1 MNSTMRPIFNIFQYV
16 NSVMNSNKQCMN
28 SDFCLC
34 TMNPCEVTVHVQ
46 EKKEEGGNTDVR
58 KRWIQLKANGHCMF
72 NFPPTHFVL
81 GMHIYVHSFSQSLH
95 LPFTIA
101 SMFKDSKFQ
110 VPMPI
115 LSPRL
120 ASFPT
125 FFHQGACGHSS
136 LYLVSMQCIAYNK
149 LLPTFTAFEDRC
161 STLLVGDTPMCIYS
175 KSIYNKMTTF
185 QYNR

>member
-1 MNSTMRPIFNIFQYV
+1 M
-16 NSVMNSNKQCMN
+16 
-28 SDFCLC
+28 
-34 TMNPCEVTVHVQ
+34 
-46 EKKEEGGNTDVR
+46 DVR

-101 SMFKDSKFQ
+101 SMLKTLNSKFLCQ
-110 VPMPI
+110 SYLLDQLPF
-115 LSPRL
+115 PR
-120 ASFPT
+120 
-125 FFHQGACGHSS
+125 SS
-136 LYLVSMQCIAYNK
+136 IKVHAATLRCTRVSMQCIAYNK
-149 LLPTFTAFEDRC
+149 LLPTFTAFMDRC